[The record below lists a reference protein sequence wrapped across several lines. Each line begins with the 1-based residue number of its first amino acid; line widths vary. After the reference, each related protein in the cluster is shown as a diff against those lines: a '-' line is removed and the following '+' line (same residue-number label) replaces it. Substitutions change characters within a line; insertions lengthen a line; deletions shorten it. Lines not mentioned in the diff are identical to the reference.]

1 MPDTRAV
8 LSIFNGGK
16 HIPHKH
22 FPGGTGGKDPT
33 CQCGFDPWAEKIF
46 WRRAWQPTLVFLE
59 YRYSPCVEN
68 PMDRGAWWATVHRVT
83 KSWTRLKRLSTQ
95 YTYTV

>member
-33 CQCGFDPWAEKIF
+33 CQCGFSSLGWEDLLEEGMATHSSIPRI
-46 WRRAWQPTLVFLE
+46 LVFSMRGESHGQRSLVG
-59 YRYSPCVEN
+59 YSPQDHKELD
-68 PMDRGAWWATVHRVT
+68 MTEAT
-83 KSWTRLKRLSTQ
+83 
-95 YTYTV
+95 